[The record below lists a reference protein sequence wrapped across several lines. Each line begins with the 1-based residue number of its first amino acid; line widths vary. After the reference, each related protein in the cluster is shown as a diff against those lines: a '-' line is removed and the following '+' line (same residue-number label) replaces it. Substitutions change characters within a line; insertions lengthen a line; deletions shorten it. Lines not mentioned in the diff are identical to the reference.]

1 MLEVQVIR
9 KGGAPPSSLQG
20 PEEAG
25 TLVSAGKLSLP
36 DALGPGAG
44 PALRLEVPLRCV
56 LPRLRLRPGARVGL
70 GGQVLGRA
78 ERRAAGA
85 EARAVPPRLAAVVVV
100 VLLLVAGA
108 APGALRVRL
117 EGRALG
123 PAPLGQVEGF
133 LLLQAPQA
141 PRRLRP
147 GNSPPSKTC
156 RSKGTFRPRETF
168 RSLGGTQGRLV

>member
-9 KGGAPPSSLQG
+9 KGGAPPSALQG

-44 PALRLEVPLRCV
+44 PALRLEVPLRRV

-100 VLLLVAGA
+100 VLLVAGA
-108 APGALRVRL
+108 APGALRIRL
-117 EGRALG
+117 EGWPLG

>member
-9 KGGAPPSSLQG
+9 KGGAPPSALQG
-20 PEEAG
+20 PEAG

-36 DALGPGAG
+36 AALGSGAV
-44 PALRLEVPLRCV
+44 PALRLEVPWRRVPL
-56 LPRLRLRPGARVGL
+56 RLRVRPGARLGL

-85 EARAVPPRLAAVVVV
+85 KARAVPLHVVAVVV

-108 APGALRVRL
+108 APGALPVRL
-117 EGRALG
+117 EGRPLGAAL
-123 PAPLGQVEGF
+123 LGQVEGL

-141 PRRLRP
+141 PSRLRQ

-156 RSKGTFRPRETF
+156 RSKGTFRPREAF